1 MLKKQVL
8 IECASALLIILFLYA
23 SLSKFLD
30 FSTFLNEMRN
40 QPFPTSWA
48 PFVVWIIPCTEIAIA
63 VLLIFDRTR
72 LLGLY
77 GSLALM
83 GVFTLYS
90 IAILVHL
97 FRYTPC
103 SCGGVIKHLTWH
115 QHLFFNIFFLAL
127 AVGGIILIQH
137 RNLFSSVH
145 FKTTKNSLT

>member
-8 IECASALLIILFLYA
+8 IECASALLIMLFLYA

-30 FSTFLNEMRN
+30 FSAFLNEMRN

-48 PFVVWIIPCTEIAIA
+48 PFVVWIIPCTEIAISA
-63 VLLIFDRTR
+63 LLIFDRTR

-83 GVFTLYS
+83 GIFTLYS
-90 IAILVHL
+90 IAILLHL
-97 FRYTPC
+97 FHYVPC
-103 SCGGVIKHLTWH
+103 SCGGVIKHLTWR
-115 QHLFFNIFFLAL
+115 QHLVFNIFFLAL